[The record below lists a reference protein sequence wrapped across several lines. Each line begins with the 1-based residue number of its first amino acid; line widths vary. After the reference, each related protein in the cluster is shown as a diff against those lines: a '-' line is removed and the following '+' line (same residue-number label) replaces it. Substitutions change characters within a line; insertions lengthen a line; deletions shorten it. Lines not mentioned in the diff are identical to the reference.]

1 MNMQNI
7 KIKNINLPKFIDGW
21 VWLVGAGP
29 GDAGLLTI
37 HALNALDQA
46 DVIVYDALVSQD
58 VLNLANKDAKLVF
71 AGKRGGKPS
80 PKQQSISKKIIKF
93 ARQGHRVLRL
103 KGGDP
108 FVFGRG
114 GEEALALVGAG
125 INFRVIPGIT
135 AGVGGLAYA
144 GIPATHR
151 DANSAITF
159 ITGHSV
165 SGNIPENL
173 NWHSL
178 ATGAPVLVFYMA
190 IKHMPSITKR
200 LITAGRKDNE
210 PVAFIENA
218 CTNKQRVVTTDLANA
233 GIISKDISPP
243 AIVVIGPVV
252 DLRHALDWMGAIEN
266 NKSLNFDN
274 LPDHLLPKD

>member
-46 DVIVYDALVSQD
+46 DVVIYDALVNQD
-58 VLNLANKDAKLVF
+58 ILNLANNDAELVF

-80 PKQQSISKKIIKF
+80 PKQQSITKKIIKF

-125 INFRVIPGIT
+125 INFRIIPGIT
-135 AGVGGLAYA
+135 AGVGGLSYA

-190 IKHMPSITKR
+190 IKHMPSIAKR

-233 GIISKDISPP
+233 GMISKDISPP

-266 NKSLNFDN
+266 NKPLNFDN